1 MKTNKINFK
10 KPKYYMPPVFYLISL
25 FLGYIV
31 IDTSNIELGEAGN
44 GHLKTTDYLSSAL
57 PDAKT
62 DSLLGSK
69 MDNTERKYGKITDLS
84 GLTSVESDR
93 DSVNKRKNMSLNTI
107 RKRQHLSDS
116 SRLNRRNSRSCAL
129 CKAV

>member
-84 GLTSVESDR
+84 GLASVESDR

-116 SRLNRRNSRSCAL
+116 RRLNRRNSRSCAL

>member
-10 KPKYYMPPVFYLISL
+10 QPKYYMPPAFYLISL
-25 FLGYIV
+25 FLGYIA
-31 IDTSNIELGEAGN
+31 IDTFNIELGEAGN

-84 GLTSVESDR
+84 GLASVESAGPDPGQIR
-93 DSVNKRKNMSLNTI
+93 AGLPAGQPGRSAPDSP
-107 RKRQHLSDS
+107 Q
-116 SRLNRRNSRSCAL
+116 
-129 CKAV
+129 

>member
-10 KPKYYMPPVFYLISL
+10 QPKYYMPPAFYLISL

-31 IDTSNIELGEAGN
+31 IDTSNIELGEAGSGN
-44 GHLKTTDYLSSAL
+44 LKTTDYLSSAL

-69 MDNTERKYGKITDLS
+69 MDNTE
-84 GLTSVESDR
+84 ESM
-93 DSVNKRKNMSLNTI
+93 V
-107 RKRQHLSDS
+107 
-116 SRLNRRNSRSCAL
+116 RLQTFPDWPVW
-129 CKAV
+129 KVTVTQ

>member
-10 KPKYYMPPVFYLISL
+10 QPKYYMPPAFYLISL

-31 IDTSNIELGEAGN
+31 IDTSNIELGEAGSGN
-44 GHLKTTDYLSSAL
+44 LKTTDYLSSAL

-69 MDNTERKYGKITDLS
+69 MDNTERKYGKITDWPVWKV
-84 GLTSVESDR
+84 TV
-93 DSVNKRKNMSLNTI
+93 T
-107 RKRQHLSDS
+107 Q
-116 SRLNRRNSRSCAL
+116 
-129 CKAV
+129 